1 MVSTSSNKT
10 ETCKPETG
18 TVTVDL
24 ATEAELTGGDYTNL
38 EKTERCTREE
48 DKADAIEIYLTL
60 KKEN

>member
-1 MVSTSSNKT
+1 MVASSEGGT
-10 ETCKPETG
+10 ETCTETG
-18 TVTVDL
+18 KVTYDV
-24 ATEAELTGGDYTNL
+24 ASEAELTGGDYTNL